1 MPVNPETYSK
11 APKDYPNPYK
21 DKSIGKAVNF
31 DVNLSEKRYSVINA
45 LFDAMITY
53 RLNDLKEAVAA
64 INKAEIALAK
74 KENAHSRLLIK
85 EAKELVAKLPI
96 TEAQT
101 NDPAFNAIFT
111 KSRLDA

>member
-1 MPVNPETYSK
+1 
-11 APKDYPNPYK
+11 
-21 DKSIGKAVNF
+21 
-31 DVNLSEKRYSVINA
+31 
-45 LFDAMITY
+45 MITY

-74 KENAHSRLLIK
+74 KENAQSRLLIK

-96 TEAQT
+96 TEAQA

-111 KSRLDA
+111 KSRLDAKIMKNMLELAKLRLKLIGINKS